1 MVNII
6 SDLVQRIQYGLGVGV
21 VGVQALSSLAVNSG
35 LFELF
40 QPSPHQSG
48 QDEGIP
54 LHTQPLPGAAV
65 VQL

>member
-21 VGVQALSSLAVNSG
+21 VGVQALGSLTVDSR

-40 QPSPHQSG
+40 QPGPHQSG

-54 LHTQPLPGAAV
+54 LHTQPLPGPTV